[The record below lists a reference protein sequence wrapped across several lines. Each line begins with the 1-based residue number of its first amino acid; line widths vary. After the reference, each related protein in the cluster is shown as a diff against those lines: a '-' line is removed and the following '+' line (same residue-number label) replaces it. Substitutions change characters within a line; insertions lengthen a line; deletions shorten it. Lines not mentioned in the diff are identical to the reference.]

1 MRSPGIRR
9 RGAAAAEGSENGVAE
24 AATRT
29 GSSPAGSF
37 HFTDPLPPE
46 MQRPAPR
53 VVHARGCR
61 QVFGL
66 MGTAGRMA
74 RPPRSPL
81 PGPRPSALTTSFPIT
96 AAGQRR
102 IGPSGASPAS
112 LLFPRRG
119 AAVHRRT
126 QDSGVGSDRQ
136 HQMWGPAGTPCRA
149 REAVLSSPG
158 VVAGCAL
165 ELRESAS
172 SFIGEGVGGH
182 FGLRMGGGL
191 LRGRVRGCG
200 GGGGLRCGHRPAGVI
215 AFGSGGHP
223 VRTHRAAHP
232 CAARRAHPARTAQGA
247 FVFNLRSGRAGRVG
261 GGGQRPRSL
270 ARSVIRGMK
279 PSPRPGKYTAERA
292 LCPTEPGPPPPVRA
306 VPTP

>member
-149 REAVLSSPG
+149 REAVLSTPG
-158 VVAGCAL
+158 VVMARARQ
-165 ELRESAS
+165 LRESAS
-172 SFIGEGVGGH
+172 AFRWRGRRKALRLAEGRGFIEGAHAVGGWLSAY
-182 FGLRMGGGL
+182 GAGTALTG
-191 LRGRVRGCG
+191 RGV
-200 GGGGLRCGHRPAGVI
+200 A
-215 AFGSGGHP
+215 
-223 VRTHRAAHP
+223 
-232 CAARRAHPARTAQGA
+232 
-247 FVFNLRSGRAGRVG
+247 SGRAPLHAPSSG
-261 GGGQRPRSL
+261 G
-270 ARSVIRGMK
+270 
-279 PSPRPGKYTAERA
+279 
-292 LCPTEPGPPPPVRA
+292 
-306 VPTP
+306 